1 MARSTRSTGAN
12 LGSAAFIAALA
23 YGSLEAPAHATV
35 PDMYGA
41 GGRLIAMGG
50 GGVAIVDDGAAAL
63 VNPAG
68 LFQIRR
74 PTVSLGLSG
83 AYDHFDAVP
92 DLYWDTNRDGVIDA
106 NDPPLHYSAAV
117 DNAVGLHF
125 SAGRNIGG
133 KFALGVNGYVP
144 TARLLRFSTFE
155 PDLPTYVMYANRP
168 QRYAFAVGIGGQ
180 PVKGLAVGAGIDFV
194 PRARY
199 TLAMTLDAT
208 LTGTTNPD
216 GSVSDLLGDVTVDV
230 HQMDLDLVP
239 GYAPIV
245 GVQLDLGK
253 YAKSLDGV
261 WLAANYRGSVGLPIT
276 VAIDLQTNIHV
287 RDVGSMD
294 PFVFAA
300 ILDAALSLY
309 DHYVPA
315 TLTIGA
321 AYRSE
326 KTLTAYVDVRRTM
339 WSHMR
344 LNVAKLVSADI
355 TSPLIDVNDLVH
367 DGNDYTVDLR
377 DTLGIRSGAEIWLPK
392 WTLQS
397 KLRYV
402 RLFARGGFQY
412 EPTPL
417 VSQGPSSAFLDA
429 DRFGVGMGVGFETWD
444 PFALVDGP
452 VRLDAFAQHD
462 VLASTLLPRTTD
474 TPRSGYPID
483 APGIPVGG
491 SIWVVGAQWGF
502 DY

>member
-1 MARSTRSTGAN
+1 MVAGPLATAVVAITA
-12 LGSAAFIAALA
+12 LGWIEPTAL
-23 YGSLEAPAHATV
+23 ATV

-50 GGVAIVDDGAAAL
+50 GGVAIVDDGSAAL

-74 PTVSLGLSG
+74 PTVSLGL
-83 AYDHFDAVP
+83 AAAFDKFDPVP
-92 DLYWDTNRDGVIDA
+92 DLWWDTNRDGVIDT
-106 NDPPLHYSAAV
+106 NDPPLHYSAGV
-117 DNAVGLHF
+117 DDAIGLHF

-144 TARLLRFSTFE
+144 TGRLLRFSTFE

-168 QRYAFAVGIGGQ
+168 QRYAFAVGVGGQ
-180 PVKGLAVGAGIDFV
+180 PVKGLAIGAGIDFV

-216 GSVSDLLGDVTVDV
+216 GTVSDLLGDVTVDV
-230 HQMDLDLVP
+230 HQMDLDLIP
-239 GYAPIV
+239 GFAPIV
-245 GVQLDLGK
+245 GVQVDLGK

-276 VAIDLQTNIHV
+276 VDIDLQTNISIS
-287 RDVGSMD
+287 DVGSLD

-300 ILDAALSLY
+300 ILDAGLSLY

-339 WSHMR
+339 WSRMR

-355 TSPLIDVNDLVH
+355 TSPLLDIDDFVND
-367 DGNDYTVDLR
+367 GNAYTVDLR
-377 DTLGIRSGAEIWLPK
+377 DTTGVRTGAELWLPK
-392 WTLQS
+392 WDMKS

-429 DRFGVGMGVGFETWD
+429 DRFGFGMGLGFETWD

-452 VRLDAFAQHD
+452 VRLDAFAQRD
-462 VLASTLLPRTTD
+462 LLASTILPRASD
-474 TPRSGYPID
+474 TPRSGYPVD
-483 APGIPVGG
+483 AQGIPVGG